1 MKTKPFPYK
10 RGDTVLVLDLGYDGG
25 FRVVEAQ
32 VTAVRRD
39 EQKVWVWWRCQNGW
53 EVKRC
58 FGANPHRDFGRA
70 EVHPLWQVRPKT
82 PEDDIGGL
90 AKRAKHAARLYT
102 VHREECRRVEDEVD
116 SQARQW
122 RYDETK
128 RRLAQI
134 PHGRDYLNRVMN
146 RMGFKA
152 PKSNFP

>member
-10 RGDTVLVLDLGYDGG
+10 RGDTVLVLDQGYNGG

-32 VTAVRRD
+32 VSAINSV
-39 EQKVWVWWRCQNGW
+39 EQKVWVRWQSQNGW
-53 EVKRC
+53 DVKRC
-58 FGANPHRDFGRA
+58 FALQQYHTKP
-70 EVHPLWQVRPKT
+70 EVRPLWQVRPKT

-134 PHGRDYLNRVMN
+134 PHGRDYLDRVMN